1 METVSENLSHDRLT
15 TSSQS
20 TEFRA
25 QLPVVIGD
33 VTEKD

>member
-15 TSSQS
+15 IPSQS
-20 TEFRA
+20 TGFLA

-33 VTEKD
+33 VTEKY

>member
-1 METVSENLSHDRLT
+1 METVSEDLSHNGLT

-20 TEFRA
+20 TGFRA
-25 QLPVVIGD
+25 QLPVVISD